1 MNSAVVGGASIQ
13 QRDSSSNRAGCG
25 ASARLPAL
33 PCSDHPSRCMPVK
46 SGSTARVGF
55 SVRVMAGAMAAQPRV
70 VRKGCSAV
78 KKGASRLSP

>member
-1 MNSAVVGGASIQ
+1 MNSAVAGGASTQ
-13 QRDSSSNRAGCG
+13 EREVTGSSTGCG

-33 PCSDHPSRCMPVK
+33 PPSDQPSRCMPVK
-46 SGSTARVGF
+46 SGSTARAGF

-78 KKGASRLSP
+78 KKGGR